1 MTWRQSWYGGA
12 TARPM
17 WAMKAQQ
24 KMTDRK
30 TGTRSCRSWSDRCV
44 QKVALLLMNHN

>member
-30 TGTRSCRSWSDRCV
+30 TGTRSCRSWVITVFQEAIRR
-44 QKVALLLMNHN
+44 L